1 VERERGQHL
10 WHQLQRDGG
19 NMSRTVPA
27 AILTALAQ
35 ETVEPFYAVEMN
47 FDAGAVRLWTGYGD
61 RTIGGQTYTGSG
73 NLLNISGIEEA
84 ADLSA
89 KGITLSLSGIDTSI
103 VSLALQEPYQGRT
116 ARVLFGVAG
125 VSDYVEVFRGI
136 MDVMTIQEDGSTA
149 TIELTVESKLVTL
162 QRPNVRRYTSESHKL
177 RYPSDTFFDFVE
189 QLQDKEVAWGR
200 SIS

>member
-1 VERERGQHL
+1 
-10 WHQLQRDGG
+10 
-19 NMSRTVPA
+19 MSRSIPA

-61 RTIGGQTYTGSG
+61 RTIDGQTYTGSG
-73 NLLNISGIEEA
+73 NLLGITGIEEA

-125 VSDYVEVFRGI
+125 VNDHVEVFSGL